1 MKHLSLAVLS
11 LFLAGLLEHCF
22 GIVLKEDGYHVFPGE
37 NIQDA
42 LQEAARNSTNKTV
55 KVHAGVYR
63 PSGRRQALIWLNRM
77 HNGIRLEAVG
87 EVILSAAN
95 PDISDPKSPSHP
107 AVVNHVVYFGDGI
120 SSATLFRGFRI
131 TGAKNFVTT
140 ANTGEMEPDTTL
152 PKGHFFY
159 SDGGGIKIYGRSYP
173 VIKDTE
179 VFDNYASP
187 CAGGVSVERY
197 GQRDDDNESV
207 TLENCVFRNN
217 RARVMGAA
225 VDLLPGT
232 STRIINCLLVGN
244 AANMGTDYLAPEFGF
259 PPGTNSAVLTVFNPA
274 RLLVKNCTFTGN
286 RNGVDDRNT
295 NSVYSYCIFW
305 KNNLEA
311 GLSGGK
317 RYEMDII
324 GRAKVS
330 GCFFGGAVRDP
341 SNSISPQDNVL
352 DAPSPDLGE
361 LFAPRAPV
369 YKNVGYQPVTPRSK
383 AGQSSEAPN

>member
-1 MKHLSLAVLS
+1 
-11 LFLAGLLEHCF
+11 
-22 GIVLKEDGYHVFPGE
+22 
-37 NIQDA
+37 
-42 LQEAARNSTNKTV
+42 
-55 KVHAGVYR
+55 
-63 PSGRRQALIWLNRM
+63 
-77 HNGIRLEAVG
+77 
-87 EVILSAAN
+87 
-95 PDISDPKSPSHP
+95 
-107 AVVNHVVYFGDGI
+107 
-120 SSATLFRGFRI
+120 
-131 TGAKNFVTT
+131 
-140 ANTGEMEPDTTL
+140 MEPDTTL

-383 AGQSSEAPN
+383 AGLSTVRHSSLGSGIPYPSSNSFQLSSLKGKTYKYVVKEVIKPAHSPDPPAVRCESHAATRPEPAHRSIHSSGRGELRRTGLFARDSQIRDWQRCS